1 MACKETTWLLSLLLM
16 LLCIMVSAD
25 TPESTILVKFKASLF
40 NASALRDWNESSD
53 PCSDGN
59 GWTGVKCFEGKV
71 WTLQLENMGLAG
83 QIDIES
89 LKELQMLRTISI
101 MGNSFGGPM
110 PAFKRLAALKSL
122 YLSNNRF
129 SGELPH
135 DAFAHMNWLK
145 KVHLAQN
152 EFTGKIP
159 KSLAKLP
166 RLLEVLLEN
175 NNFEG
180 KIPKF
185 PQNELQ
191 MVNMSNNALEGR
203 IPASLSKMDRS
214 SFIGNLWSSL
224 CSALSYIYISSTQ
237 LFAAQ
242 DVVIGFD
249 LSFSPCKESKKPSIL
264 IIALVVGGVVVLA
277 AIIAAVF
284 LICRQKGKASKL
296 GQPSSAKAHKEA
308 AVYEAE
314 HKEVGSTGVYKKGE
328 QGQLYFVRNDRERF
342 ELQDLLRAS
351 AEVLGS
357 GSFGS
362 SYKAVLLS
370 GPAMVVKRFKQMNR
384 LGSGDFHEHMRRLG
398 RLSHPNL
405 LSLVAFYYKKEEKLL
420 VSDFVPNGSL
430 ASHLHSKRAPGQPGL
445 DWPIRLKIIQK
456 VAHALAYLYKELS
469 DLTLPHGH
477 LKSSNVLLDDKFE
490 PVLSDYALVPAIN
503 REHAQQIMVAY
514 KSPEF
519 MQYDR
524 TTRKTDVW
532 SLGILILEMLTG
544 KFPANYLKQGKGAN
558 SDLLSWVNSVVREEW
573 TGEVFDKDMKGTRNG
588 EGEML
593 KLLKI
598 GMSCC
603 EWNMEKRWDLKEA
616 VKRIEEL
623 KERDSDEDNSS
634 YASEGDIYSSR
645 AMTDDDFSFSV
656 NN

>member
-89 LKELQMLRTISI
+89 LKELQKLRTISI

-110 PAFKRLAALKSL
+110 PAFKRLTTLKLL

-214 SFIGNLWSSL
+214 SFIGK
-224 CSALSYIYISSTQ
+224 
-237 LFAAQ
+237 LF
-242 DVVIGFD
+242 
-249 LSFSPCKESKKPSIL
+249 
-264 IIALVVGGVVVLA
+264 
-277 AIIAAVF
+277 
-284 LICRQKGKASKL
+284 
-296 GQPSSAKAHKEA
+296 
-308 AVYEAE
+308 
-314 HKEVGSTGVYKKGE
+314 
-328 QGQLYFVRNDRERF
+328 
-342 ELQDLLRAS
+342 
-351 AEVLGS
+351 
-357 GSFGS
+357 
-362 SYKAVLLS
+362 
-370 GPAMVVKRFKQMNR
+370 
-384 LGSGDFHEHMRRLG
+384 
-398 RLSHPNL
+398 
-405 LSLVAFYYKKEEKLL
+405 
-420 VSDFVPNGSL
+420 SL
-430 ASHLHSKRAPGQPGL
+430 A
-445 DWPIRLKIIQK
+445 
-456 VAHALAYLYKELS
+456 
-469 DLTLPHGH
+469 
-477 LKSSNVLLDDKFE
+477 
-490 PVLSDYALVPAIN
+490 
-503 REHAQQIMVAY
+503 
-514 KSPEF
+514 
-519 MQYDR
+519 
-524 TTRKTDVW
+524 
-532 SLGILILEMLTG
+532 
-544 KFPANYLKQGKGAN
+544 
-558 SDLLSWVNSVVREEW
+558 
-573 TGEVFDKDMKGTRNG
+573 
-588 EGEML
+588 
-593 KLLKI
+593 
-598 GMSCC
+598 
-603 EWNMEKRWDLKEA
+603 
-616 VKRIEEL
+616 
-623 KERDSDEDNSS
+623 
-634 YASEGDIYSSR
+634 
-645 AMTDDDFSFSV
+645 
-656 NN
+656 

>member
-1 MACKETTWLLSLLLM
+1 MACKETTWLLSLILM

-25 TPESTILVKFKASLF
+25 TPESTILVKFKASLY

-129 SGELPH
+129 SGELPD

-145 KVHLAQN
+145 KVYLAQN

-166 RLLEVLLEN
+166 KLLEVLLEN

-180 KIPKF
+180 KIPNF

-191 MVNMSNNALEGR
+191 KVNMSNNALEGR

-214 SFIGNLWSSL
+214 SFIGNEDL
-224 CSALSYIYISSTQ
+224 CGLP
-237 LFAAQ
+237 L
-242 DVVIGFD
+242 V
-249 LSFSPCKESKKPSIL
+249 PCKESEKPSIL

-277 AIIAAVF
+277 AIILAVF
-284 LICRQKGKASKL
+284 LIRRQKGKASKL

-405 LSLVAFYYKKEEKLL
+405 LSLVALYYKKEEKLL

-603 EWNMEKRWDLKEA
+603 EWNLEKRWDLKEA

>member
-1 MACKETTWLLSLLLM
+1 MACKETSWLLSLLLM

-25 TPESTILVKFKASLF
+25 TPESTILVKFKASLS
-40 NASALRDWNESSD
+40 NPSALRDWNESSD
-53 PCSDGN
+53 PCS
-59 GWTGVKCFEGKV
+59 GWIGVRCFNGKV
-71 WTLQLENMGLAG
+71 WRLLLENMGLAG
-83 QIDIES
+83 QIDINS
-89 LKELQMLRTISI
+89 LKELQMLRIISI

-110 PAFKRLAALKSL
+110 PDFKRLAALKSL
-122 YLSNNRF
+122 YLSNNLF
-129 SGELPH
+129 SGELPD
-135 DAFAHMNWLK
+135 DAFAGMNWLK

-166 RLLEVLLEN
+166 KLLEVLLEN

-180 KIPKF
+180 KIPNF
-185 PQNELQ
+185 PQKELQ
-191 MVNMSNNALEGR
+191 MVNMSNNGLEGR
-203 IPASLSKMDRS
+203 IPASLSKMNRS

-249 LSFSPCKESKKPSIL
+249 LSFSPCKESEKRNIL
-264 IIALVVGGVVVLA
+264 IIALVVCGVVVLA

-284 LICRQKGKASKL
+284 LICRQKGKTSKL
-296 GQPSSAKAHKEA
+296 GQPLSAKAHKEA

-351 AEVLGS
+351 AQVLGS

-384 LGSGDFHEHMRRLG
+384 LGSDDFHEHMRRLG

-405 LSLVAFYYKKEEKLL
+405 LPLVAFYYKKEEKLL

-430 ASHLHSKRAPGQPGL
+430 ASHLHSKRAPDQPGL
-445 DWPIRLKIIQK
+445 NWPIRLKIIQK

-519 MQYDR
+519 MQCDR

-603 EWNMEKRWDLKEA
+603 EWDMEKRWDLKEA
-616 VKRIEEL
+616 VERIGEL
-623 KERDSDEDNSS
+623 KERDSDEDYSS